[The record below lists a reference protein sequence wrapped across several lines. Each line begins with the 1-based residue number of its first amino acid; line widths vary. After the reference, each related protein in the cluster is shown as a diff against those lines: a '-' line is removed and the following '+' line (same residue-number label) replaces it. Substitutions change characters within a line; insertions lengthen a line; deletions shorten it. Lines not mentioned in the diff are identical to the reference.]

1 MKIENYINDLRNQEI
16 FLTVRDGELKIKA
29 KREQLTK
36 FLLAELTARKGEILD
51 FYNTFDRAAG
61 YSPIGRVGEKP
72 YYVLS
77 SAQKRLYFI
86 QEFDKSSMAYNMPQ
100 VVQLEGALDKEKL
113 EAAFGKLLARHES
126 LRTCFR
132 IVGQEVVQIVQDAID
147 FKVEYFEAAPSGAG
161 AVIHAFVRP
170 FDLSEG
176 PLIRVGLIGLGGERY
191 LMLVDLHHIIT
202 DGVSQGTLINDFVAF
217 YAGQELPALHLQY
230 KDYAEWQQGEDQR
243 LKLAAQGRFWRDQF
257 VETTLLDLPTDF
269 ARPAVKEYKGASC
282 GFTLGRESVAGLKA
296 LAEGAGATMFMTVLS
311 VFKVLL
317 HKLSNQED
325 IVIGTPVAGRDH
337 ADLQGIVGVF
347 INTLAIRN
355 AVDAALPFEAFLEKV
370 KEKCLACF
378 DNQSYPYEELIEALN
393 VPRDL
398 GRNPLFDVMYMFQ
411 NFDPHDLSIPGLKLS
426 PYEAGHQ
433 VANFDLTLTATEFGG
448 ELQLYFNYSTSLFER
463 STVERFIAYFEKIVA
478 EVVASPGKTIAEID
492 VVPADESRKLLAAF
506 NDTAR
511 THPNT
516 GTISQRFDAQA
527 GQTPDKVA
535 LVAGDESLTYREL
548 QVRIDA
554 LAGLLARRG
563 VKANDV
569 VAIMCDRSAAL
580 ITAMFAV
587 LKSGAAYLPIDPHH
601 PGKRIEQVLKDSG
614 AVLILADHPRQE
626 GSTAHVEAIDVR
638 AAAGVAAQPAGPG
651 AQTDPGDLAYVIYTS
666 GSTGQP
672 KGVMISHKAL
682 GNFVDAIGDLV
693 SFRDKTL
700 LSVTTFSF
708 DIFVLESILPLL
720 GGGTIVLATN
730 DQQRDPSALNA
741 AIFNHG
747 VNIVQSTPSLMKA
760 WMEEP
765 ETRHALAQ
773 LSLILIGGEAFPVS
787 LLKALQ
793 NQTRARI
800 LNMYGPTETTV
811 WSTAHELT
819 GSDRV
824 VIGKPIAN
832 TSVLILDG
840 HGKLQPIGVTGELCI
855 AGAGLSKGY
864 INNDALTGQKF
875 VPHPFEAGAKLYKT
889 GDLARWLPDGTLQHL
904 GRLDHQVKIRGFRI
918 ELEEIQGHLLLHP
931 GVKDAVVTVK
941 EVNGEKNLI
950 GYYTAGEPVPAAELR
965 TFLSAHLPE
974 YMIPLYYAFLREIP
988 VNANGKV
995 NLKALPDPQLTLPQ
1009 AYVAP
1014 ATEVQQKLAAIWSE
1028 VLKLEQDKISVTADF
1043 FELGGHSLKAIKL
1056 VNQLAK
1062 YFDVEV
1068 PLAQVFAHPTILAL
1082 SDYLAQAQTTVHAG
1096 IRKAPPLEYYPL
1108 SSAQGRM
1115 HFLHELNTT
1124 SLAYNMPEVLHLE
1137 GPLDRQRV
1145 EDTFRLLIA
1154 RHESLRTRF
1163 VSLPQG
1169 AFQQVLPQ
1177 ADFHLE
1183 YFPDGE
1189 QSGQQ
1194 HQQSI
1199 IAAFIRPF
1207 RLGEAPLLRAALVA
1221 LSADEHLLL
1230 VDMHHIITDGVSQSL
1245 LIGDFMRLY
1254 SGESLPALPLQY
1266 KDYAYW
1272 QQSPRHQQA
1281 RQAMARFW
1289 TAQFES
1295 PLAPLQLPAD
1305 FARPSVRN
1313 YQGANHSFLLDAHQ
1327 TQGLKDLSQQTG
1339 ATLFM
1344 TVLAVF
1350 NVLLG
1355 KLSGQDDIVVG
1366 TQVAGREHAD
1376 LESIMGVFLNTLP
1389 LRNQPRGQLSFGQF
1403 LQQVRQQTLTCL
1415 SHQAYPYEQLI
1426 EQLDLPRQASRNP
1439 LFDVQFMFQNF
1450 ESEELRIPGLKL
1462 KPHGAVHPY
1471 AKLDLTLTA
1480 SEWQGQLYC
1489 NFEYSTELFKAATIE
1504 SFVACFQ
1511 HLVSQLTER
1520 PHQPMG
1526 SLSLVDAR
1534 EQQRLLAF
1542 NETASPYPSDRSLVD
1557 LFEHQVRR
1565 RGAAPAVSMGGQSL
1579 SYDQLNG
1586 RANQLARYLAGQ
1598 GVVPGSVV
1606 ALLVDRSLEMI
1617 TAMLAVLKAGAG
1629 YLPIDPTLPR
1639 QRVAYMLDQSR
1650 SSLLLSEPAY
1660 LETYSA
1666 YLPAKDLTS
1675 EQLYQSDAPQAGR
1688 QDLALRIE
1696 PSSLAYCIFTS
1707 GSTGQPKGVLMNHRS
1722 VVNLVHGLQQRVYH
1736 PCERPLRVGLL
1747 ASYSFDASVQQ
1758 IFGALLQGHTLV
1770 ICEEAQRKDGQ
1781 GLLSFYNDQAIDL
1794 SDGTPTHLSLLVNC
1808 LQQKAAGANGQ
1819 ETTEKALRTLSSW
1832 ILAGEVLDK
1841 ELVRTFLRL
1850 NGPDRVRLFNFYGPT
1865 ETCVD
1870 STGFLIDPDTL
1881 DAYHTIPIGK
1891 PLPNERVYL
1900 TDAYGQLV
1908 PVGVAGELCIAGDG
1922 LAQRYT
1928 GDASL
1933 TTERFVS
1940 GWVAGEQRVYR
1951 TGDMARWLPDG
1962 NLEYL
1967 GRKDMQVKLRG
1978 YRIELREIEVQL
1990 MTFEGVKSAVV
2001 HLRKVREEDCLV
2013 AYYTSDGHLEV
2024 AALRTHLGQYLP
2036 EYMIPSFFVHLDA
2049 RPLTVNGKI
2058 DHEAL
2063 SALEPVVPQEY
2074 KAPSSP
2080 VEEQLREIWA
2090 SVLKLKKEA
2099 ISVESNFFEVG
2110 GHSLKAIQVV
2120 NSIKQT
2126 FSVSLK
2132 IGDVFTHPRIEQQAK
2147 LIEMEQWLSKE
2158 GNAAPAPKKN
2168 SVVI

>member
-1389 LRNQPRGQLSFGQF
+1389 LRNHLQAQLTFAAF
-1403 LQQVRQQTLTCL
+1403 LQQVKDNALSCL
-1415 SHQAYPYEQLI
+1415 GHQAYPYEELV
-1426 EQLDLPRQASRNP
+1426 EALHLERDNSRHP
-1439 LFDVQFMFQNF
+1439 LFDVQFMFDNF
-1450 ESEELRIPGLKL
+1450 DSQELRIPGLRL
-1462 KPHGAVHPY
+1462 KPYGNVHQI
-1471 AKLDLTLTA
+1471 AKMDLTLTA
-1480 SEWQGQLYC
+1480 GEWQDQLLC

-1504 SFVACFQ
+1504 RFTACFRRLVTALVGQ
-1511 HLVSQLTER
+1511 PHLPLCQVSLLDEAER
-1520 PHQPMG
+1520 G
-1526 SLSLVDAR
+1526 VLVER
-1534 EQQRLLAF
+1534 F
-1542 NETASPYPSDRSLVD
+1542 NDTASAYPSHQTLVD
-1557 LFEHQVRR
+1557 LFQEQARLGGDV
-1565 RGAAPAVSMGGQSL
+1565 PAVVFGGESL
-1579 SYDQLNG
+1579 SYGALNQ
-1586 RANQLARYLAGQ
+1586 RANQLARSLAAQ
-1598 GVVPGSVV
+1598 GVGPGSVV
-1606 ALLVDRSLEMI
+1606 GLLVDRSLEMI
-1617 TAMLAVLKAGAG
+1617 TALLAVLKAGAA
-1629 YLPIDPTLPR
+1629 YLPIDPALPH
-1639 QRVAYMLDQSR
+1639 QRVAYMLEQSGA
-1650 SSLLLSEPAY
+1650 SLLLTQPAY
-1660 LETYSA
+1660 QARHAAL
-1666 YLPAKDLTS
+1666 LPVKDLTS
-1675 EQLYQSDAPQAGR
+1675 EELYQGSDEDLTVGIQA
-1688 QDLALRIE
+1688 
-1696 PSSLAYCIFTS
+1696 SSLAYCIFTS
-1707 GSTGQPKGVLMNHRS
+1707 GSTGRPKGVLMSHRS
-1722 VVNLVHGLQQRVYH
+1722 VVNLVHGLQQRVYCH
-1736 PCERPLRVGLL
+1736 YPQQRLRVALL

-1758 IFGALLQGHTLV
+1758 IFGALLLGHTLV
-1770 ICEEAQRKDGQ
+1770 VSQEAQRKDGGQ
-1781 GLLSFYNDQAIDL
+1781 LLAFYNDQAIDL
-1794 SDGTPTHLSLLVNC
+1794 SDGTPTHLRLLVNC
-1808 LQQKAAGANGQ
+1808 LQQQGLGEQ
-1819 ETTEKALRTLSSW
+1819 QGLSTLSSW
-1832 ILAGEVLDK
+1832 ILAGEALPK
-1841 ELVRTFLRL
+1841 ELVKDFFRL
-1850 NGPDRVRLFNFYGPT
+1850 NGPGRVRLFNFYGPT

-1870 STGFLIDPDTL
+1870 STGFRIDPDTL
-1881 DAYHTIPIGK
+1881 DDYHSIPIGK

-1928 GDASL
+1928 GEASL

-1951 TGDMARWLPDG
+1951 TGDLARWLEDG

-1978 YRIELREIEVQL
+1978 YRIEPAEIERQLLTHPLIGQALVMVREREGEPYLAGYYVSESELKASELREHLSGQL
-1990 MTFEGVKSAVV
+1990 P
-2001 HLRKVREEDCLV
+2001 D
-2013 AYYTSDGHLEV
+2013 
-2024 AALRTHLGQYLP
+2024 
-2036 EYMIPSFFVHLDA
+2036 YMVPACFVHLEHL
-2049 RPLTVNGKI
+2049 PQTSSGKL
-2058 DHEAL
+2058 DYRAL
-2063 SALEPVVPQEY
+2063 PEPQLAGEEGY
-2074 KAPSSP
+2074 QAPANDT
-2080 VEEQLREIWA
+2080 ERQLVAIW
-2090 SVLKLKKEA
+2090 SQVLKLEQDK
-2099 ISVESNFFEVG
+2099 ISVTASFFELG
-2110 GHSLKAIQVV
+2110 GHSLKLVFLGNLIFKTLDIKI
-2120 NSIKQT
+2120 SIKDL
-2126 FSVSLK
+2126 FDKSSVREQASLIVAVK
-2132 IGDVFTHPRIEQQAK
+2132 QINNEDVDDLELTEIS
-2147 LIEMEQWLSKE
+2147 I
-2158 GNAAPAPKKN
+2158 
-2168 SVVI
+2168 